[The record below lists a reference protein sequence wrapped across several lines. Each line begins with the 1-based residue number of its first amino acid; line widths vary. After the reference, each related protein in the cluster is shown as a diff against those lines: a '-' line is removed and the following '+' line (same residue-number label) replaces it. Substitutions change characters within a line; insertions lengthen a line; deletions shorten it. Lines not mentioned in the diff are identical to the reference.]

1 MNLRERYLRYMRFEP
16 VDRIPL
22 MEMGVLDD
30 TLERWHG
37 EGLPQWVRCLR
48 NLEDYLNLDRSWNCN
63 WLPIHEQI
71 YPPFEPKVLEET
83 ETDQVISDA
92 MGVVY
97 RQRKHHQTIPQY
109 IRFPVENEN
118 DYDKLLPRL
127 NGKDT
132 RRYLVDFDDELRW
145 RNERGEIIG
154 ISFQGFFGFP
164 RELMGFE
171 NLCIAFCDQ
180 PQLIRRM
187 IADRVQFAKDLFARL
202 LATGQLNFVQIWEDM
217 AYKAGPMIS
226 PRMVK
231 EFMLPAYGELVSF
244 FRGGGVELIMV
255 DCDGDMRS
263 LLPIWLEAGVDGVHP
278 SEIAA
283 NCDPLEFRR
292 RYPRCRIHGGLDKR
306 IIAWGRE
313 GVDAELRRVQPL
325 LKEGAYIPS
334 IDHFV
339 PYDISFETYLY
350 YVERRRELSHNPT
363 MKL

>member
-1 MNLRERYLRYMRFEP
+1 MNLRERYMRYMRFEP

-37 EGLPQWVRCLR
+37 EGLPRWVRCLR
-48 NLEDYLNLDRSWNCN
+48 DLEDYLNLDRSWNCN

-83 ETDQVISDA
+83 ETDQVISDP

-97 RQRKHHQTIPQY
+97 RQRKHHPTIPLY
-109 IRFPVENEN
+109 IRFPVENEA

-127 NGKDT
+127 NGKDA
-132 RRYLVDFDDELRW
+132 RRYLVDFDDELR
-145 RNERGEIIG
+145 RRTERGEIIG

-164 RELMGFE
+164 RELMGFK
-171 NLCIAFCDQ
+171 NLCMAFCDQ

-202 LATGQLNFVQIWEDM
+202 LATGKLNFVQIWEDM

-226 PRMVK
+226 PRMVR
-231 EFMLPAYGELVSF
+231 EFMLPAYQELVSY
-244 FRGGGVELIMV
+244 FRAGGVELIMV

-263 LLPIWLEAGVDGVHP
+263 LLPIWLEAGVD
-278 SEIAA
+278 
-283 NCDPLEFRR
+283 
-292 RYPRCRIHGGLDKR
+292 
-306 IIAWGRE
+306 
-313 GVDAELRRVQPL
+313 AELRHVQPL

-334 IDHFV
+334 VDHFV

-350 YVERRRELSHNPT
+350 YVERRRELSHNPG

>member
-1 MNLRERYLRYMRFEP
+1 MNMRERYLRYMRFEP

-30 TLERWHG
+30 TFERWYG
-37 EGLPQWVRCLR
+37 EGLPRWVRDLR
-48 NLEDYLNLDRSWNCN
+48 NLEDYLGLDRSWNCN

-71 YPPFEPKVLEET
+71 YPLFEPRVLEET

-97 RQRKHHQTIPQY
+97 HQRRHHPTIPQY
-109 IRFPVENEN
+109 IRFPVENEA

-127 NGKDT
+127 DGKDA
-132 RRYLVDFDDELRW
+132 RRYPLDFDDELRW

-164 RELMGFE
+164 RELMGFK

-187 IADRVQFAKDLFARL
+187 IADRVRFAKDLFARL

-217 AYKAGPMIS
+217 AYKAGPIIS
-226 PRMVK
+226 PRMVR
-231 EFMLPAYGELVSF
+231 EFMLPAYEELVSF
-244 FRGGGVELIMV
+244 FRNWGVELIMV
-255 DCDGDMRS
+255 DCDGDMRP

-278 SEIAA
+278 CEIAA
-283 NCDPLEFRR
+283 NCDPLEIRR
-292 RYPRCRIHGGLDKR
+292 RYPRCRLHGGLDKR
-306 IIAWGRE
+306 IIARGRE
-313 GVDAELRRVQPL
+313 GVDAELRLVQPL

-339 PYDISFETYLY
+339 PYDIPFETYRY
-350 YVERRRELSHNPT
+350 YVERRRELFHNPG
-363 MKL
+363 MRL